1 MQQPLLS
8 IITINYN
15 NAKGL
20 EQTLAS
26 VDVQTSKDFEHI
38 IVDGASTDGSVEI
51 IKKHDDG
58 RVRRIWVSEKDS
70 GIYNAM
76 NKGIRMAHGRY
87 LQFLNSGDFL
97 VDSFVVDKMLKAL
110 VADNFPPILY
120 GNLINITKK
129 GRYVRNRN
137 AAGNYV
143 SAWTMYHGALT
154 HASAYIEQTLFEKF
168 GLYDENLRIVSDWK
182 WYFEVM
188 YNGGIQP
195 VYADLDVVFFN
206 LSGIS
211 ETNHELNASERRKV
225 IEELLPPMVLADYD
239 SKKSDLFDMAII
251 NRHPVAKKLQG
262 LLIRFLRFQE
272 KIKQRK
278 ASMVLAKEISKGKT
292 NV

>member
-15 NAKGL
+15 NAEGL
-20 EQTLAS
+20 EKTLAS
-26 VDVQTSKDFEHI
+26 VDIQISKDFEHI
-38 IVDGASTDGSVEI
+38 IVDGASTDGSVDV
-51 IKKHDDG
+51 IKKHDNG
-58 RVRRIWVSEKDS
+58 CIYRTWVSEKDC

-97 VDSFVVDKMLKAL
+97 VNASVVDKMLQVL
-110 VADNFPPILY
+110 VAYNFPPILY
-120 GNLINITKK
+120 GNLINITQK
-129 GRYVRNRN
+129 RRFVRNRN

-154 HASAYIEQTLFEKF
+154 HASAYIEKNLFDKF
-168 GLYDENLRIVSDWK
+168 GFYDENLRIVSDWK
-182 WYFEVM
+182 WYFEVL

-239 SKKSDLFDMAII
+239 SKKSDLFDMAVI
-251 NRHPVAKKLQG
+251 NRHPAAKKLQG
-262 LLIRFLRFQE
+262 LLIRILRFQE
-272 KIKQRK
+272 KIKQRI
-278 ASMVLAKEISKGKT
+278 ASLVLAKELDKGKT
-292 NV
+292 KV